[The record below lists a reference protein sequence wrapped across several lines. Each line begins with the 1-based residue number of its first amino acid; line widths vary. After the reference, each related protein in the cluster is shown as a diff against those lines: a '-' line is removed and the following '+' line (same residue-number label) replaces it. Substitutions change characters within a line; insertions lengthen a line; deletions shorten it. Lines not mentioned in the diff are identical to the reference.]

1 MSDRLLRQPLL
12 DDDPGIESMTRPRL
26 RAFVGAIE
34 QASTERYARLA
45 EAMARRGETAT
56 AAALRELLERQREHQ
71 AAMLQ
76 LSACTDGVA
85 GPAVDPASEL
95 PASLRQHWDDAS
107 RSALLTPYRVYALA
121 VESARRNFS
130 FYSYL
135 SARAPDPGVQAEIDA
150 LAAEELR
157 HAAALRQLRR
167 RAWHAERR
175 PVRLPD
181 LTVGSR
187 RALGEVLA
195 QHETMIAH
203 QLSALAAQLQRL
215 GDAQSAALL
224 QETVRSGAVP
234 HPGVAPPAPT
244 PAPIRADEDHVVRGR
259 DPIAA
264 GGEDARSLLAAWARG
279 DAAESAPADATPGQL
294 LVRAQKPLEAF
305 SETLEAILRTS
316 EGALFE
322 RAAAAMDDVT
332 ARLARLTQQAER
344 RLQQEGQPEKASS

>member
-12 DDDPGIESMTRPRL
+12 DHDPGIECMTRPRL
-26 RAFVGAIE
+26 RALVAAIE
-34 QASTERYARLA
+34 QATTERYARLA
-45 EAMARRGETAT
+45 EAMARRGEAAT
-56 AAALRELLERQREHQ
+56 AAALRELLAHQREHQ
-71 AAMLQ
+71 AAL
-76 LSACTDGVA
+76 LHLGACADGA
-85 GPAVDPASEL
+85 ATPAASPAPEL
-95 PASLRQHWDDAS
+95 PTSLHQHWDEAG
-107 RSALLTPYRVYALA
+107 RSALLTPYRVFALA

-135 SARAPDPGVQAEIDA
+135 SARAPDPGTQAEIDA

-157 HAAALRQLRR
+157 HAAALRRLRR

-187 RALGEVLA
+187 RALDEVLA
-195 QHETMIAH
+195 QHESVIAR
-203 QLSALAAQLQRL
+203 QLGALADRLRRL

-224 QETVRSGAVP
+224 QESGRPGAAP
-234 HPGVAPPAPT
+234 HPSAAPPAPT
-244 PAPIRADEDHVVRGR
+244 SVPIPADEDHVVRGH

-264 GGEDARSLLAAWARG
+264 GGEDARSLLATWAGG
-279 DAAESAPADATPGQL
+279 DAAEPAPADATPGQL

-332 ARLARLTQQAER
+332 ARLARLAQQTER
-344 RLQQEGQPEKASS
+344 RLKQEAEPEKVSP